1 MKKENDYS
9 SMSIVALLVGMFTGC
24 GNDAKESNNDQETQA
39 AAEDQAK
46 LKLQTQA
53 TAKRQ
58 PMGRTFK
65 QLK

>member
-1 MKKENDYS
+1 MITAVCLS
-9 SMSIVALLVGMFTGC
+9 LALLVGMFTGC

-39 AAEDQAK
+39 AAEDQSETEA
-46 LKLQTQA
+46 QTQA